1 MSTAPYVKAYT
12 KRIIFFMSAYVAIL
26 IGGRTLANSFDLSEP
41 LRVGLALLTALPI
54 CGVFWALYRA
64 LVECDDEYQRFLLVK
79 QMLWATAATLVITTV
94 WNFLEAYKVVST
106 GPQWIAVIWFAMF
119 AFTAPIARWRA

>member
-1 MSTAPYVKAYT
+1 MR
-12 KRIIFFMSAYVAIL
+12 RIVLFMTAYVAIL
-26 IGGRTLANSFDLSEP
+26 VGGRTLSAAYDLSDP
-41 LRVGLALLTALPI
+41 VRIALALLTALPI

-94 WNFLEAYKVVST
+94 WNFLNVYEVVSV

-119 AFTAPIARWRA
+119 GFAGPIARWRA